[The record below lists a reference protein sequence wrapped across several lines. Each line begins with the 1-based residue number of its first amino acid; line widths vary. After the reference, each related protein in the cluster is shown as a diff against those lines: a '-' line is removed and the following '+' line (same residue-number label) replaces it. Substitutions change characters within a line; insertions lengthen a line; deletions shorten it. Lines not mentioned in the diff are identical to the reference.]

1 LTDVEKNGNNQI
13 DVAIVEAEIK
23 DSWPW
28 FVDLLLEDLNGF
40 QYKKWFFISDQL
52 KV

>member
-23 DSWPW
+23 GQHL
-28 FVDLLLEDLNGF
+28 VHTHVVTCK
-40 QYKKWFFISDQL
+40 QQR
-52 KV
+52 V